1 MSEPFG
7 FEFLEVMLCD
17 IDFSFLLDD
26 QLFFNRI
33 SFFSEMNFSMLFR
46 QLDVAHPLL
55 SQRLAKFIYT
65 SIKLER
71 EVSPPF
77 LNSTISVIESSLP
90 LLILKLQNLM
100 VCSIWSTF
108 YLNTFSLRESL
119 TFAKS
124 FVKIYLLA

>member
-1 MSEPFG
+1 MREPFG
-7 FEFLEVMLCD
+7 FEFFEVMLCD

-26 QLFFNRI
+26 QLFFNGI

-55 SQRLAKFIYT
+55 SQRLAKFIDT

-100 VCSIWSTF
+100 VCSI
-108 YLNTFSLRESL
+108 
-119 TFAKS
+119 
-124 FVKIYLLA
+124 

>member
-1 MSEPFG
+1 MREPFG
-7 FEFLEVMLCD
+7 FEFFEVMLCD

-26 QLFFNRI
+26 QLFFNGI

-55 SQRLAKFIYT
+55 SQRLAKFIDT